1 MSSLTELEKKLRFG
15 KEYSKVNAIYSDYN
29 EKLRFER
36 WMKKNS
42 SSPRY
47 SMNAVG
53 MLMWWRTN
61 VDCYRPVREP
71 VSSDSREN
79 AIARELGFR
88 DDKQR
93 DRYNK
98 YCKTMNISIHNNRK
112 RYLGGIEDW
121 LRNVEGTGYV
131 GIVSTFGS
139 VRDYGNFREWCERN
153 GIDLSLKQMQGY
165 ISTYKRI
172 NTAKKKMKEIVWESQ
187 QQMTRYTNY
196 CYSLG
201 FRPYMDPVRYVEG
214 IEYWRKV
221 IDVK

>member
-15 KEYSKVNAIYSDYN
+15 KEYSKVNTLYSDYN

-42 SSPRY
+42 GSSRY

-53 MLMWWRTN
+53 MLMWRTN

-71 VSSDSREN
+71 VSDCSREN
-79 AIARELGFR
+79 VIARELGFR
-88 DDKQR
+88 DNRQR
-93 DRYNK
+93 ERYSK
-98 YCKTMNISIHNNRK
+98 YCKTMNITIHNNRK

-131 GIVSTFGS
+131 GISSTFGS
-139 VRDYGNFREWCERN
+139 VRDYGNFREWCNRN

-196 CYSLG
+196 CYSVG

-214 IEYWRKV
+214 IEYWREV
-221 IDVK
+221 IDIK